1 MKKNAMYLALFFAA
15 GMYLVPN
22 GWAWD
27 FEVTHST
34 LTSKA
39 AQHSLLSQTDDNYL
53 KKIGLADGINEI
65 LTWPGQ
71 SCDRITNKTECSILD
86 WLEDGAEKEDAS
98 RFFSGAEA
106 SIRSVNHFHDPI
118 SNLGL
123 SDLKNGQSAMLWA
136 QDGGNQST
144 EVEGDASWA
153 NACNCY
159 YEALTGSDEQSR
171 TTSFARMFKML
182 GHQMHLIQDMAV
194 PYHVRND
201 AHPSDAIQG
210 SDSWYSFLFSGDPL
224 YFETWVKNNND
235 KVSMM
240 ADAPVFPS
248 LGYDSSPSGSIAL
261 SPVSEL
267 WDADL
272 YDGTN
277 PSAALTQ
284 GLAEYT
290 NANFFS
296 NDTLFSAERYA
307 DNQAHK
313 HYFPYPKQS
322 STDLSDYIDQNLLP
336 KVIQAKDGK
345 QDTMLYLRKVDH
357 GETNIGE
364 FVAVGYF
371 SDALKD
377 NGSSSSSNLYR
388 SFFLDEAC
396 HEAYCQ
402 KLIPRAV
409 GYSASLLNYY
419 FRADF
424 NLVPDED
431 AGVGYLI
438 ENATEEQMDGLFE
451 ILYDNTD
458 GERIQIWSQEL
469 SLGPESSGINKSF
482 NIYFNTP
489 VDAKSSGT
497 YILVFQG
504 SLGNEENHVAGR
516 VIAFD
521 TETSDVA
528 LLAKATDGT
537 EYVIYFRMNG
547 EAVEW
552 VEENDLHGL
561 PHLPW
566 QTYTHTTPY
575 PHYAIGK
582 DVSQQLVFRL
592 NTPNADPVMLSTV
605 HNGIVLTTLEEDGN
619 LINFAYGQFDYVS
632 NSLITF
638 TNIDSESVNQF
649 KYVDVVSSPNNYH
662 QIVWGVTTGGSTP
675 LLVHFQFSENGNFAS
690 GRSYDSDH
698 STNLRNVSIDNW
710 AGENLSDSWES
721 IYLTTTTCPI
731 GPEEP
736 MGICSFADP
745 QSNAT
750 ANSQT
755 SSASSA
761 ISTVLRPFF
770 TAFLPSYQDYFY
782 SINHSYSCDDRREN
796 FSEIFSD
803 GSGYTLSWG
812 HSFHDETCSIL
823 AMDQELFNLRFTE
836 DAKRESGAGEYA
848 GYGGRWNGHTTY
860 RYGTSYESLPLST
873 IKYTIMDGIGYDY
886 DTQYIVTTAT
896 GTVGDSVCENSSS
909 GDASNEQNQIFDYTI
924 ELDPNRVTKLLVN
937 SAGEQSAPE
946 TIKVRGA
953 GTATKQYLFNDID
966 FTDQVLEKIGT
977 DTIVS
982 FSFCLPQE
990 TPQ

>member
-1 MKKNAMYLALFFAA
+1 MKKNALYLVLFFAV
-15 GMYLVPN
+15 GIYIVPN

-27 FEVTHST
+27 AEITHRNLSE
-34 LTSKA
+34 KA
-39 AQHSLLSQTDDNYL
+39 AQYSVLSQSDDSYL
-53 KKIGLADGINEI
+53 KDLGMANGLYEI
-65 LTWPGQ
+65 LTLPGQ
-71 SCDRITNKTECSILD
+71 VCDDITKKAECSILD
-86 WLEDGAEKEDAS
+86 WLIYGAEKEDAS
-98 RFFSGAEA
+98 RYFSGTEA

-123 SDLKNGQSAMLWA
+123 SDLKDGQSAMLWA
-136 QDGGNQST
+136 QDGDNQSG

-153 NACNCY
+153 KARDY
-159 YEALTGSDEQSR
+159 YREALTGLDETSR
-171 TTSFARMFKML
+171 TTSFAQMFKIL
-182 GHQMHLIQDMAV
+182 GHQIHLIQDMAV

-210 SDSWYSFLFSGDPL
+210 SDSWYSFLFSDNPL
-224 YFETWVKNNND
+224 YFETWAKKNNG
-235 KVSMM
+235 KIGRM
-240 ADAPVFPS
+240 ADTPVFPS
-248 LGYDSSPSGSIAL
+248 LGYESSPSGSIAL

-267 WDADL
+267 WDTDS

-277 PSAALTQ
+277 PSAALSQ

-296 NDTLFSAERYA
+296 NDTLFAAGRYA
-307 DNQAHK
+307 GNPAHK
-313 HYFPYPKQS
+313 HFFPYPKQS

-336 KVIQAKDGK
+336 KVIRAKDGK

-357 GETNIGE
+357 GETNIDE

-371 SDALKD
+371 SNALKD
-377 NGSSSSSNLYR
+377 SGSSSANLYR

-424 NLVPDED
+424 DLVPDED
-431 AGVGYLI
+431 AGVGYII

-458 GERIQIWSQEL
+458 GERILIWSQEL
-469 SLGPESSGINKSF
+469 SLGPESSGANTSF
-482 NIYFNTP
+482 NIDFSAP
-489 VDAKSSGT
+489 VDAKSPGT

-504 SLGNEENHVAGR
+504 SLGNEDNHVAGR
-516 VIAFD
+516 VIEFD

-528 LLAKATDGT
+528 LLAKAADGT
-537 EYVIYFRMNG
+537 EYVLYFRMKG
-547 EAVEW
+547 ETVEW
-552 VEENDLHGL
+552 VEENDLYSL

-566 QTYTHTTPY
+566 QTPTHTSSY
-575 PHYAIGK
+575 PRYAMGK
-582 DVSQQLVFRL
+582 DVAQQLVFRL

-662 QIVWGVTTGGSTP
+662 QIVWGVTTGGGTP

-690 GRSYDSDH
+690 GRSYDSDY

-710 AGENLSDSWES
+710 GGGNLSDSWES
-721 IYLTTTTCPI
+721 IYLTTTSCPI

-736 MGICSFADP
+736 MDLCPFADP

-750 ANSQT
+750 AVYQT
-755 SSASSA
+755 SNISSA
-761 ISTVLRPFF
+761 INTVLRPFF
-770 TAFLPSYQDYFY
+770 TSFLPSYQDYFY
-782 SINHSYSCDDRREN
+782 SIDHSFSCDDRSESYN
-796 FSEIFSD
+796 EIFSD

-812 HSFHDETCSIL
+812 RSFRDETCSIL
-823 AMDQELFNLRFTE
+823 NHDQELFNLSFTKDSKGE
-836 DAKRESGAGEYA
+836 LGGGEYT
-848 GYGGRWNGHTTY
+848 GYGRRWNGHSTY
-860 RYGTSYESLPLST
+860 QYGKEYGSLPVST
-873 IKYTIMDGIGYDY
+873 IKYTIMDGLGYDY
-886 DTQYIVTTAT
+886 NPKYVVTTAT
-896 GTVGDSVCENSSS
+896 GTVGDGVCENSSS
-909 GDASNEQNQIFDYTI
+909 GDPSNEQDQIFDYTI

-937 SAGEQSAPE
+937 SAGEQSTPE
-946 TIKVRGA
+946 TIIVRGA

-966 FTDQVLEKIGT
+966 ITDQVLDKIGT

-990 TPQ
+990 SQK